1 MLFDEFH
8 CSRATLSGALS
19 ALCDD
24 GFKLSN
30 EQTPTGSHMKVFNT
44 MMNVGKVKYVI
55 NYHDG
60 VKAHR
65 DGSEFFDTTTFSSMK
80 KRNEFIKELKG
91 LGYKE
96 QSMRFDGKA
105 NKPLYDNSIKVD
117 VPYMYEAIIVK
128 PRCSKPSLVSIK
140 DLVTVEIK
148 DVAKSDMP
156 LAIKVGEKNIHWHDN
171 KLWSPLKSR
180 DGEIVTQPVLI
191 ENASKHDNSYQQAHS
206 PFKQFWGNYY
216 SECIGQRHSIK
227 REYGNCDYSDESN
240 KDLANTPYRNM
251 IEDNQKLIIEKA
263 KAIAASIVSVEG
275 VIYSLDN
282 EPYYNTTAFGCGRNM
297 SVGFFISTTDREDTK
312 KTFSERFNFNALSY
326 EAALKYAR
334 DKASTIGYTSHD
346 ITEPNCGNVIEVLM
360 PEAITLV

>member
-1 MLFDEFH
+1 
-8 CSRATLSGALS
+8 
-19 ALCDD
+19 
-24 GFKLSN
+24 
-30 EQTPTGSHMKVFNT
+30 MKVFNT

-60 VKAHR
+60 VKTHR
-65 DGSEFFDTTTFSSMK
+65 DGSEFFDISTFSNIK

-96 QSMRFDGKA
+96 QSMRFDGKG

-148 DVAKSDMP
+148 VVAKSDMP
-156 LAIKVGEKNIHWHDN
+156 LAIKVGENNIHWHDN

-180 DGEIVTQPVLI
+180 DGDIVTQPVLI

-206 PFKQFWGNYY
+206 PFKQFWGDYH

-227 REYGNCDYSDESN
+227 REYGNCDYGDESN

-263 KAIAASIVSVEG
+263 KTIAVSMVSVEG
-275 VIYSLDN
+275 IIYLEAY
-282 EPYYNTTAFGCGRNM
+282 EPHYNTTTFGCGQNS
-297 SVGFFISTTDREDTK
+297 SVGFFINYVNRDK
-312 KTFSERFNFNALSY
+312 ALKTLSERFNFNALDY
-326 EAALKYAR
+326 DAALQYAR
-334 DKASTIGYTSHD
+334 DKAGTIGYTSHD
-346 ITEPNCGNVIEVLM
+346 ITEPNCNNVIEVLI
-360 PEAITLV
+360 PEAITLVK